1 MYQST
6 FYNNYKILYIVHS
19 KNEPSITQ
27 KPDIRSKPG
36 KVKSGS
42 PKKPLTTN
50 SPQKL
55 KTQQKYSPKDKK
67 QKKQKS
73 ARKRKYYSSSD
84 SDSDIT
90 IKFDDCDL
98 TDDEGK
104 DLDMDEYIERLQKK
118 EKLQEDEVSEEKPN
132 KEELDTQELDTEEV
146 DTQDVDTQELNMQMN
161 TLPIYIRSAGDED
174 IEIELIDEHEHIKTY
189 SSANGRKKKVAQAK
203 VMSLPD
209 ISFQENV
216 NEQFELPSAPLAN
229 ISQTTNK
236 DDVVFKKPNSVTPQ
250 LKAKTISNEPQ
261 PGTSKET
268 MEIIKESNNITTNVK
283 KYSPEKAHHNIVTP
297 ARITRSRSKDMS
309 PEENTETLAKVTS
322 SLSKDFSPELNGNKL
337 KVKSK
342 DTLCTSIDLETPGN
356 KKTSSETLGMADTNN
371 IPIKKKAKADK
382 DGCITIPLPED
393 VPRNRKSQFS
403 STTPIHIGDVD
414 MIEKYLPIHGR
425 TRRILWNKQ
434 DPTVGKSFRGTS
446 LTISVGSINSVDSM
460 TTVFHETD
468 ENFDYKVTSPN
479 AKENAGNSLRE
490 LNSTAGD
497 QNAMKSVERKQ
508 ISTDTN
514 FSTIDER
521 HGESSEDSRTSLSDL
536 NLATIDQNNVKR
548 NEETKISL
556 LNINSTSQKLCN
568 IEAREKNRMAL
579 PVLNATA
586 DTNNIKDNTK
596 TKMSLPD
603 LNSTAVEHHHNK
615 NNMIPN
621 KKTGINLTVRK
632 STTLGNSRK
641 DNENVTKGMP
651 YLNFSTVDV
660 SKETSLPDLNF
671 ITADA
676 NKNITKKRLAD
687 SPKNIKVPAKKCKSS
702 NTSKQVVNSRDIV
715 NSPEQNKTRTR
726 TVSSNKGQM
735 PNLDAVED
743 MVRVTRRSKVS
754 LENKISDISVSNLTL
769 TPKLKKPDK
778 RQQKQ
783 ILRKSK
789 FKKMGII
796 EIADLDTDRTA

>member
-6 FYNNYKILYIVHS
+6 YYNNCKILYIVHS
-19 KNEPSITQ
+19 KNEPPITQ

-55 KTQQKYSPKDKK
+55 KTQQKHSPKDKK

-90 IKFDDCDL
+90 IKYDDCDL

-118 EKLQEDEVSEEKPN
+118 EKLQEDEVPEKKIN
-132 KEELDTQELDTEEV
+132 KKEF
-146 DTQDVDTQELNMQMN
+146 DTQDVDTQELDTQELNVEELNMQMN

-189 SSANGRKKKVAQAK
+189 SSANGRNKKVAQAK

-216 NEQFELPSAPLAN
+216 NEELELPSAPLAN
-229 ISQTTNK
+229 ISQITNN

-268 MEIIKESNNITTNVK
+268 MEIIKKSNNITTNVK
-283 KYSPEKAHHNIVTP
+283 KYSPEKAHHNTVTP

-309 PEENTETLAKVTS
+309 PEENTETLAKVIS
-322 SLSKDFSPELNGNKL
+322 SLSKDFSPESNGNKL

-356 KKTSSETLGMADTNN
+356 TSSRTLGMADTNN

-490 LNSTAGD
+490 LNCTAGD
-497 QNAMKSVERKQ
+497 KNNMKSVERTQ
-508 ISTDTN
+508 MSLSDNN
-514 FSTIDER
+514 FTTIDER
-521 HGESSEDSRTSLSDL
+521 HGESSEDSKTSLSDL
-536 NLATIDQNNVKR
+536 NLTRVDQNNVKR

-556 LNINSTSQKLCN
+556 PDINSTSQKLCN
-568 IEAREKNRMAL
+568 IEAREKNRKAL

-586 DTNNIKDNTK
+586 DKNNIKDNTK

-603 LNSTAVEHHHNK
+603 LNSTVVEHHHNK
-615 NNMIPN
+615 KNMIPN

-632 STTLGNSRK
+632 STPLGNSRK
-641 DNENVTKGMP
+641 YNEKVTKVMP
-651 YLNFSTVDV
+651 DLNFSTVDV

-676 NKNITKKRLAD
+676 NKNTPKKRLAD
-687 SPKNIKVPAKKCKSS
+687 SPKNTKVSAKKCKSS

-743 MVRVTRRSKVS
+743 MVRVTRSSKVS
-754 LENKISDISVSNLTL
+754 LENKISDISVSHLTL